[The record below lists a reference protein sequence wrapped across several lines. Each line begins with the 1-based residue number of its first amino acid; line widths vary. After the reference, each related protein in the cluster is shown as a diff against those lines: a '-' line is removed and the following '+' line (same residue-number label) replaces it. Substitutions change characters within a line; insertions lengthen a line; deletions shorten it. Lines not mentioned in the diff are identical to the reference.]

1 MYWALKAQTPPCTL
15 LRSVAFIGCSNL
27 YVQCY
32 IQGVNGLLSKVPL
45 SLKLSSSKSKRW
57 RCFDGVMLFSVSL
70 AKRSEV
76 GRCSTAPLM
85 TRSLPCLKYQL
96 TNPSTASACE
106 RERAQLGGRLMEAS
120 RLTVKQGRASSS
132 YDGQRWVTISDG

>member
-57 RCFDGVMLFSVSL
+57 RCFDGVMLFSVG
-70 AKRSEV
+70 RS
-76 GRCSTAPLM
+76 GKMFHCSTNDKITSMLEIPINKPFNGVRM
-85 TRSLPCLKYQL
+85 
-96 TNPSTASACE
+96 
-106 RERAQLGGRLMEAS
+106 
-120 RLTVKQGRASSS
+120 
-132 YDGQRWVTISDG
+132 